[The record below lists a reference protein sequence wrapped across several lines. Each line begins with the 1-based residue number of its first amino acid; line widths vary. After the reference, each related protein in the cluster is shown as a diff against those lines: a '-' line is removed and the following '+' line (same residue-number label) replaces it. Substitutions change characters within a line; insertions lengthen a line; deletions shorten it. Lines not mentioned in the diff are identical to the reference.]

1 MAEVETAKAEMD
13 WLPEILKAQALYARC
28 LDDGPLEAWPDFF
41 TEDCFY
47 KITTAD
53 NHRRG
58 LEAGLIWADNRRM
71 LQDRVSALLH
81 ANIYE
86 RQRYRH
92 LLGLPLIG
100 AQGDRKAEC
109 ETPFVALRI
118 VRDGATDVF
127 ASGRYLDRWRRE
139 GQGIL
144 LAQRIV
150 VCDSS
155 RIDTLL
161 ALPL

>member
-1 MAEVETAKAEMD
+1 MN
-13 WLPEILKAQALYARC
+13 WLAAILEAQARYARC
-28 LDDGPLEAWPDFF
+28 LDDGPLEAWPGFF
-41 TEDCFY
+41 AEDAFY

-71 LQDRVSALLH
+71 LQDRVSALRH

-86 RQRYRH
+86 RQSYRH
-92 LLGLPLIG
+92 VLGLPLIG
-100 AQGDRKAEC
+100 SQSDGEAES

-139 GQGIL
+139 GEGVL
-144 LAQRIV
+144 LTQRIV

>member
-1 MAEVETAKAEMD
+1 MAKVATD
-13 WLPEILKAQALYARC
+13 WRDAILDAQARYARC

-41 TEDCFY
+41 TEDAFY

-86 RQRYRH
+86 RQSYRH
-92 LLGLPLIG
+92 VLGLPLITSQSTDE
-100 AQGDRKAEC
+100 AVS
-109 ETPFVALRI
+109 ETSFVALRI
-118 VRDGATDVF
+118 VAAGAADVF
-127 ASGRYLDRWRRE
+127 ASGRYLDRWRRDGE
-139 GQGIL
+139 GVL
-144 LAQRIV
+144 LTERIV

>member
-1 MAEVETAKAEMD
+1 MD
-13 WLPEILKAQALYARC
+13 LFRLICRVQADYARC
-28 LDDGPLEAWPDFF
+28 IDEGPLDAWPDFF
-41 TEDCFY
+41 VEDAFY

-71 LQDRVSALLH
+71 LQDRVSALRH

-86 RQRYRH
+86 RQSYRH
-92 LLGLPLIG
+92 ILGQPSITAGG
-100 AQGDRKAEC
+100 AGEAAS
-109 ETPFVALRI
+109 ETPFLVLRI
-118 VRDGATDVF
+118 VRDGATDIF
-127 ASGRYLDRWRRE
+127 ASGRYLDRWRLE
-139 GQGIL
+139 GEGAK
-144 LAQRIV
+144 LAERVV

>member
-1 MAEVETAKAEMD
+1 MTDKMVMD
-13 WLPEILKAQALYARC
+13 WLAAILDAQARYARC

-41 TEDCFY
+41 AEDCFY

-71 LQDRVSALLH
+71 LQDRVSALKH

-86 RQRYRH
+86 RQSYRH
-92 LLGLPLIG
+92 VLGLPLIG
-100 AQGDRKAEC
+100 ARKAHEPAKEAES

-118 VRDGATDVF
+118 VRDGATEVF
-127 ASGRYLDRWRRE
+127 ASGRYLDRWRWE
-139 GQGIL
+139 GEGIVL
-144 LAQRIV
+144 TQRIV

>member
-1 MAEVETAKAEMD
+1 MARAQMD
-13 WLPEILKAQALYARC
+13 WMAQILEAQARYARC

-41 TEDCFY
+41 LDDGFY

-71 LQDRVSALLH
+71 LQDRVSALRH

-86 RQRYRH
+86 RQSYRH
-92 LLGLPLIG
+92 VLGLPLIG
-100 AQGDRKAEC
+100 ARTDVEAQS

-118 VRDGATDVF
+118 VRDGATDIF
-127 ASGRYLDRWRRE
+127 ASGRYLDRWRRAGPE
-139 GQGIL
+139 L
-144 LAQRIV
+144 KLAERIV

>member
-1 MAEVETAKAEMD
+1 MD
-13 WLPEILKAQALYARC
+13 WQGKIIAAQADYARC

-41 TEDCFY
+41 VEDCFY

-71 LQDRVSALLH
+71 LLDRVSALRH

-86 RQRYRH
+86 RQSYRH
-92 LLGLPLIG
+92 ILGLPLIG
-100 AQGDRKAEC
+100 DQTNEEAESR
-109 ETPFVALRI
+109 TSFMALRI
-118 VRDGATDVF
+118 VRDGPTDIF
-127 ASGRYLDRWRRE
+127 ASGLYLDRWRR
-139 GQGIL
+139 QGDEIK
-144 LAQRIV
+144 LAERIV
-150 VCDSS
+150 VCDSA

>member
-1 MAEVETAKAEMD
+1 MD
-13 WLPEILKAQALYARC
+13 WLAHILEAQARYARC

-41 TEDCFY
+41 LDDGFY

-71 LQDRVSALLH
+71 LQDRVSALRH

-86 RQRYRH
+86 RQSYRH
-92 LLGLPLIG
+92 VLGLPLIG
-100 AQGDRKAEC
+100 ARTDEEARS

-118 VRDGATDVF
+118 VRDGPTDIF
-127 ASGRYLDRWRRE
+127 ASGRSLDRWRRVGSE
-139 GQGIL
+139 L
-144 LAQRIV
+144 KLAERIV

>member
-1 MAEVETAKAEMD
+1 MD
-13 WLPEILKAQALYARC
+13 WLAQILDAQARYARC
-28 LDDGPLEAWPDFF
+28 LDDGPLEIWPDFF
-41 TEDCFY
+41 AEDCFY

-53 NHRRG
+53 NHRQG
-58 LEAGLIWADNRRM
+58 LEAGLVWADNRRM
-71 LQDRVSALLH
+71 LQDRVSAVRH

-86 RQRYRH
+86 RQSYRH
-92 LLGLPLIG
+92 VLGLPLIG
-100 AQGDRKAEC
+100 DQTEDTVGS

-118 VRDGATDVF
+118 VRAGPTDIF
-127 ASGRYLDRWRRE
+127 ASGRYLDRWRRVGSE
-139 GQGIL
+139 L
-144 LAQRIV
+144 KLAERIV

>member
-1 MAEVETAKAEMD
+1 METTRLIAR
-13 WLPEILKAQALYARC
+13 IQADYARC
-28 LDDGPLEAWPDFF
+28 VDDGPLEHWPDFF

-58 LEAGLIWADNRRM
+58 LEAGLIWADSKAM
-71 LQDRVSALLH
+71 LHDRVSALRH

-86 RQRYRH
+86 RQTYRH
-92 LLGLPLIG
+92 ILGIPIIVS
-100 AQGDRKAEC
+100 
-109 ETPFVALRI
+109 ETQSETATETAFMALRI
-118 VRDGATDVF
+118 VRDGPTDIF
-127 ASGRYLDRWRRE
+127 ASGRYLDLWRMMGPYAKLVE
-139 GQGIL
+139 
-144 LAQRIV
+144 RIV